1 MNMKNTIEK
10 NREEKIRD
18 IETHIRDIKKR
29 IIENNFSNYFERG
42 LLKNQ
47 IDMLERDI
55 KYHQTGRMVY

>member
-1 MNMKNTIEK
+1 MKNTIEK

>member
-29 IIENNFSNYFERG
+29 ITENNFSNYFERG

>member
-1 MNMKNTIEK
+1 MKNTIEK

-29 IIENNFSNYFERG
+29 ITENNFSNYFERG